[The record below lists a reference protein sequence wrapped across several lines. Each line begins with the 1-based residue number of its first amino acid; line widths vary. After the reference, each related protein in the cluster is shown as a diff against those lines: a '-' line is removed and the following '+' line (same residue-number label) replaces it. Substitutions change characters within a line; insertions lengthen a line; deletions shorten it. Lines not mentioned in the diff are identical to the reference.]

1 MARGSIRSPRASQP
15 EPPRHL
21 VRSELQR
28 PVGAARET
36 GCACGHAPNQ
46 GEYSR
51 GSLGRSGPSPLED
64 PCGSRSL
71 SCGGFSHA

>member
-1 MARGSIRSPRASQP
+1 VARGSIRSPRASQP

-36 GCACGHAPNQ
+36 GKLKRSRFKAYPIGFFHIDLAEVPNW
-46 GEYSR
+46 EPPLFSR
-51 GSLGRSGPSPLED
+51 N
-64 PCGSRSL
+64 
-71 SCGGFSHA
+71 